1 MKKLIAL
8 FLVVTFIGM
17 NCATYE
23 KGEGINLE
31 PGQKP
36 GAKLVIQK
44 TNGQQV
50 KGELIA
56 VKKDSLLLKDSQT
69 GADVAVDITDTET
82 IKIVMESKGKS
93 GARIGFGIGGALGIA
108 FVTAYAIDPGD
119 EPSGFFTYLLAYCG
133 TILILGTPLALL
145 GWAIGA
151 QAGTDKTIQIED
163 KSEAE
168 IKGILEDLRQK
179 ARVPNFQ

>member
-8 FLVVTFIGM
+8 LLIITFMGM
-17 NCATYE
+17 KCTTYE
-23 KGEGINLE
+23 KGEGINLA
-31 PGQKP
+31 PGQEP
-36 GAKLVIQK
+36 GAKLIIQK

-69 GADVAVDITDTET
+69 GADVAVDITETET
-82 IKIVMESKGKS
+82 IKIVMKSKGKS
-93 GARIGFGIGGALGIA
+93 GARIGFGIGATLGIA
-108 FVTAYAIDPGD
+108 WVTAYVIDPDG
-119 EPSGFFTYLLAYCG
+119 ERSGFFTYLLAYIG
-133 TILILGTPLALL
+133 AILVLGTSFALL
-145 GWAIGA
+145 GGVMSEI
-151 QAGTDKTIQIED
+151 AGRDKTIQIHG

-168 IKGILEDLRQK
+168 IKEVLEELRKK